1 LKDTNPSIFSGKHT
15 LEPKNTVREAFFT
28 PCFWDSSKI
37 WKEAIT
43 NAELNMCLTLCVR
56 KKSNDIFLPNVLFER
71 GKANAAE
78 YL

>member
-1 LKDTNPSIFSGKHT
+1 
-15 LEPKNTVREAFFT
+15 
-28 PCFWDSSKI
+28 
-37 WKEAIT
+37 
-43 NAELNMCLTLCVR
+43 MCLTLCVR